1 MDKIERSGDKPV
13 FGKSE
18 RKKNEKSGPLSNKSF
33 RSILNPFVR
42 KSSDTCDVDDYGKR
56 NLPLENLIDE
66 VYEKGEELKDSPTFE
81 HIKTYKKAVK
91 RFMDYIVKNTVK
103 IEERISGANILKR
116 KRFTLIEIVDTKL
129 ESLVV
134 EVLRSQKDQ
143 VSILK
148 KVDEINGLLV
158 DLMQ

>member
-1 MDKIERSGDKPV
+1 MDKIEKSGEKSV

-18 RKKNEKSGPLSNKSF
+18 RKKSQNSSQVSNNSF

-42 KSSDTCDVDDYGKR
+42 KTSETFDVDDYGHK
-56 NLPLENLIDE
+56 NIPLENLLDD
-66 VYEKGEELKDSPTFE
+66 VYSKGEELKDSPTFD
-81 HIKTYKKAVK
+81 HIKTYRKSVK
-91 RFMDYIVKNTVK
+91 RFMDYIVKNTVRIDEK
-103 IEERISGANILKR
+103 ISGANILKR
-116 KRFTLIEIVDTKL
+116 KRFTLVEIVDTKL
-129 ESLVV
+129 ESLVT

-143 VSILK
+143 VSILN

>member
-1 MDKIERSGDKPV
+1 MEPIERSGEKSV

-18 RKKNEKSGPLSNKSF
+18 RKKSQKSSLRADKSF

-42 KSSDTCDVDDYGKR
+42 KTSDTYDIDDFR
-56 NLPLENLIDE
+56 NQNLPLENLLDD
-66 VYEKGEELKDSPTFE
+66 VYEQGEELKNSPTFE
-81 HIKTYKKAVK
+81 HIKSYKKSVK

-103 IEERISGANILKR
+103 IEEKISGVNILKR
-116 KRFTLIEIVDTKL
+116 KRFTLLEIVDTKL
-129 ESLVV
+129 ESLVS